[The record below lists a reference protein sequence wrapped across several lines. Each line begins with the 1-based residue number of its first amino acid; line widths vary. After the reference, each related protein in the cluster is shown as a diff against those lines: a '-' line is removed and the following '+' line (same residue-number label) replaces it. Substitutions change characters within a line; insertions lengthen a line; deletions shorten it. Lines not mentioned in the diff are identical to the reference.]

1 MRNSSQP
8 AVRGDIAMAR
18 GPWMSQYNTIINM
31 NSHYQRLNKVKSTI
45 DTSAPKSLSTNTRK
59 RDSVNRSIAM
69 GLDPPKTYR
78 QPNSSRLQSAR
89 PQTARPYSS
98 RPSSSRSELRPNSSR
113 GQKWNYGDPETVT
126 MEPPLHEQLEAL
138 QLLKT
143 EDFEGEPGKDY
154 SLERAQ
160 REKDEMAD
168 RLIMMYGGGE
178 AGRDVDKRTSQ
189 PLSRQ
194 TSRAKDASYPVK
206 DASHPL
212 KSQRSMTSQ
221 SRPRSR
227 ATRSGDVLE
236 SRSHVF
242 TATEKDFSPRI
253 LNKPKA
259 TSRLS
264 QSKHYFRPKPKPPI
278 KPSMFAGTSLVSVGD
293 QGTLETRSSTPLED
307 WRLSRDNDERF
318 ETNSSEGVPKLDISL
333 DQDNLKY
340 LKRQESMKSQRQ
352 RKISELSLASLSEE
366 KDEETRKGSH
376 EQRINGRE
384 EQENDNEQRNGLE
397 ERTNGLGEQ
406 ENGKEQ
412 GNGKEQKID
421 KNDDMEKQGNDVS
434 VMSENE
440 SPPKTEDKVKT
451 NEHVTKNEYHDSRD
465 DDGDKDDEDDDD
477 DGSVAEKELLYLKFI
492 QDVTSDLLSTGRI
505 SERILTEIFKR
516 HVDEYGE
523 EKIPA
528 EKADELHRQLRRD
541 LGFVDGGEA
550 GLTKRLV
557 RDMEDIVA
565 KGEGKEEGV
574 KDSEGA
580 LS

>member
-1 MRNSSQP
+1 
-8 AVRGDIAMAR
+8 
-18 GPWMSQYNTIINM
+18 
-31 NSHYQRLNKVKSTI
+31 
-45 DTSAPKSLSTNTRK
+45 
-59 RDSVNRSIAM
+59 
-69 GLDPPKTYR
+69 
-78 QPNSSRLQSAR
+78 
-89 PQTARPYSS
+89 
-98 RPSSSRSELRPNSSR
+98 
-113 GQKWNYGDPETVT
+113 
-126 MEPPLHEQLEAL
+126 
-138 QLLKT
+138 
-143 EDFEGEPGKDY
+143 
-154 SLERAQ
+154 
-160 REKDEMAD
+160 
-168 RLIMMYGGGE
+168 
-178 AGRDVDKRTSQ
+178 
-189 PLSRQ
+189 
-194 TSRAKDASYPVK
+194 
-206 DASHPL
+206 
-212 KSQRSMTSQ
+212 
-221 SRPRSR
+221 
-227 ATRSGDVLE
+227 
-236 SRSHVF
+236 
-242 TATEKDFSPRI
+242 
-253 LNKPKA
+253 
-259 TSRLS
+259 
-264 QSKHYFRPKPKPPI
+264 
-278 KPSMFAGTSLVSVGD
+278 
-293 QGTLETRSSTPLED
+293 
-307 WRLSRDNDERF
+307 
-318 ETNSSEGVPKLDISL
+318 
-333 DQDNLKY
+333 
-340 LKRQESMKSQRQ
+340 MKSQRQ

-465 DDGDKDDEDDDD
+465 DDGDKDEDDDD